1 MGAFFSFIPPCWQAP
16 RFLGRNGGPRLAL
29 AVTAMLVSP
38 AGGAAVAQPL
48 GSHGA
53 AYRVLDQAAH
63 WIATGFEVA
72 GVTTILLVA
81 CAATIRFTRRA
92 AVAPDWVTTLP
103 AYRADLGRGVLL
115 GLEML
120 VAADI
125 IGTVAVTP
133 SFGNLGVL
141 AIVVLIRTFLSI
153 SLGVEI
159 EGHWPWRRRDLERA
173 AEGRPRE

>member
-1 MGAFFSFIPPCWQAP
+1 MAE
-16 RFLGRNGGPRLAL
+16 
-29 AVTAMLVSP
+29 
-38 AGGAAVAQPL
+38 PL

-53 AYRVLDQAAH
+53 AYHVLDRAAH

-81 CAATIRFTRRA
+81 CAATVRFARRA
-92 AVAPDWVTTLP
+92 LAAPDWATTLP

-125 IGTVAVTP
+125 VGTVAVTP
-133 SFGNLGVL
+133 SFGSLGVL
-141 AIVVLIRTFLSI
+141 AVVVLIRTFLSV
-153 SLGVEI
+153 SLSVEI
-159 EGHWPWRRRDLERA
+159 EGHWPWRRRDLDRA
-173 AEGRPRE
+173 AEGRPREWRRRPGFSACRTSRRP

>member
-1 MGAFFSFIPPCWQAP
+1 MSVRAAGA
-16 RFLGRNGGPRLAL
+16 AL
-29 AVTAMLVSP
+29 AGIAMA
-38 AGGAAVAQPL
+38 AGLTGQAVAEPL

-53 AYRVLDQAAH
+53 AYHVLDRAAH
-63 WIATGFEVA
+63 WVAAVFEAA
-72 GVTTILLVA
+72 GVAIILLVA
-81 CAATIRFTRRA
+81 SAATIRFARRA
-92 AVAPDWVTTLP
+92 ATAPDWIAALP

-133 SFGNLGVL
+133 SFGSLGVL
-141 AIVVLIRTFLSI
+141 SIVVLIRSFLSI

-159 EGHWPWRRRDLERA
+159 EGHWPWCRRELEQA
-173 AEGRPRE
+173 AEKPPRS

>member
-1 MGAFFSFIPPCWQAP
+1 MPTSRPMVAFAATVMLASSE
-16 RFLGRNGGPRLAL
+16 GR
-29 AVTAMLVSP
+29 AM
-38 AGGAAVAQPL
+38 AAEPL

-53 AYRVLDQAAH
+53 AYHVLDRAAH

-72 GVTTILLVA
+72 GVATILLVA
-81 CAATIRFTRRA
+81 CAATIRFARRTVA
-92 AVAPDWVTTLP
+92 APDWTATLP

-133 SFGNLGVL
+133 SFGSLGVL

-153 SLGVEI
+153 SLSVEI
-159 EGHWPWRRRDLERA
+159 EGHWPWRRRELERT
-173 AEGRPRE
+173 AEGRPRG

>member
-1 MGAFFSFIPPCWQAP
+1 M
-16 RFLGRNGGPRLAL
+16 
-29 AVTAMLVSP
+29 
-38 AGGAAVAQPL
+38 AAEPL

-53 AYRVLDQAAH
+53 AYHVLDRAAH
-63 WIATGFEVA
+63 WIANGFEVA
-72 GVTTILLVA
+72 GVTTILVVA
-81 CAATIRFTRRA
+81 CAATIRFARRA
-92 AVAPDWVTTLP
+92 ATAPDWTATLP

-133 SFGNLGVL
+133 SFGSLGVL

-153 SLGVEI
+153 SLSVEI
-159 EGHWPWRRRDLERA
+159 EGHWPWRRRELERT
-173 AEGRPRE
+173 AEVHPRG